1 MLIHSETA
9 DYRGFRA
16 TSTLLVAVC
25 ASALLA
31 PGKQVLAQSNAD
43 DVALE
48 EIIVTSR
55 RYEESIQD
63 APVAVSVMTQDYM
76 NANRVSKADD
86 IMEVTPGA
94 TWESFSKMQPV
105 ASMRGVIAPTPG
117 NASSEASIQTVN
129 DNVVITKDSMK
140 YPTLY
145 DMNRVEVMRGP
156 QGTAFGRNASVGL
169 IHFVSNRPGQDKS
182 GGRITGTFGNDE
194 LIEVDGFI
202 TGSFSDTVS
211 ARLAFNYDSFD
222 GDMESISTGDGLDG
236 DQNTAFR
243 LGFLFEPS
251 DNFSA
256 YLKAE
261 LSQDRDEAPVRHGY
275 FQPSSPWN
283 CANRA
288 YVYGRGDI
296 DPGWPD
302 TANPPPSPG
311 GAYDETYFDVC
322 GDPFLTEISPQDAS
336 VDFHTDRD
344 ILTLAAELVWEF
356 STDMTLTSITG
367 YLDGDTDSLMDLAGT
382 PNDVSWQQV
391 QNDADSFSTELRLD
405 NVASGNPITWL
416 AGLYYMTDEED
427 RFEQNIFQPR
437 NARPAPVWVETHMGT
452 LANNVTDSYSV
463 FGEINFDI
471 GDRMTLTYGGRYVT
485 DDKDY
490 LYGVRSW
497 GTNRQISGVPG
508 VGPGIDGVAEV
519 CRSNDVGPP
528 DPTCGSESSPLGF
541 TDYPV
546 SDSWNDYISKLSLS
560 YAISDSLN
568 IYGLY
573 SEGFKS
579 GTFQPD
585 ARNKASADIVVQ
597 PETSRNFEIGLKGA
611 SERFRYAVTGF
622 FLDVED
628 VQTINLVPVGGGFTG
643 LISNVGSVE
652 SLGLEVE
659 GTFLISDNFL
669 LSGTAAFI
677 DAEMKDTLDP
687 SGLIDPDTGNIVDI
701 SGHRPPGAPE
711 YTYTLFGEYTAHLGN
726 GSSLLFR
733 ADVRSRSDVFNQ
745 TSQRTYD
752 PPLRLRPQVTNWGA
766 RITWISS
773 SGDLSFSA
781 WGKNLSEGID
791 IENFG
796 PPSPCCTS
804 FSAGFRGKRS
814 YGITMAVDFGG

>member
-1 MLIHSETA
+1 MFTNSETA
-9 DYRGFRA
+9 AYRKSLAGSA
-16 TSTLLVAVC
+16 VLVAFG
-25 ASALLA
+25 ALAVLA
-31 PGKQVLAQSNAD
+31 PAQQSLAQAANDA
-43 DVALE
+43 VLE

-63 APVAVSVMTQDYM
+63 APVAVSVMTQEYM
-76 NANRVSKADD
+76 NNNRIGKADD

-105 ASMRGVIAPTPG
+105 ASMRGIIAPTPG

-140 YPTLY
+140 YPTIY

-169 IHFVSNRPGQDKS
+169 IHFVSNRPSQNQS
-182 GGRITGTFGNDE
+182 GGRITGTYGTDE
-194 LIEVDGFI
+194 LIEIDGFV
-202 TGSFSDTVS
+202 TGTFSDTVS
-211 ARLAFNYDSFD
+211 ARLAFNYDTFD
-222 GDMESISTGDGLDG
+222 GDMESISTGEGLDG

-243 LGFLFEPS
+243 LGLLFEPT
-251 DNFSA
+251 DTFSA

-261 LSQDRDEAPVRHGY
+261 FSQDRDEAPVRHGY
-275 FQPSSPWN
+275 YQPGSQWT

-288 YVYGRGDI
+288 YVYGRGDT

-302 TANPPPSPG
+302 TANPPPSPAG
-311 GAYDETYFDVC
+311 QYAQTVFDIC
-322 GDPFLTEISPQDAS
+322 GEEFLTEISPG

-344 ILTLAAELVWEF
+344 ILTLAAEFVWEF
-356 STDMTLTSITG
+356 SNDMTLTSITG
-367 YLDGDTDSLMDLAGT
+367 YLNGDTNSLMDLVGT
-382 PNDVSWQQV
+382 LNDVAWQEV
-391 QNDADSFSTELRLD
+391 TNDADSFSTELRLD
-405 NVASGNPITWL
+405 NVASDNPITWL
-416 AGLYYMTDEED
+416 AGVYYMTDEED

-437 NARPAPVWVETHMGT
+437 NARPPPPPFWVETHMGT
-452 LANNVTDSYSV
+452 VANNVTDSYSV

-471 GDRMTLTYGGRYVT
+471 GDRMTLTYGGRYVD
-485 DDKDY
+485 DDKAY
-490 LYGVRSW
+490 LYGVRAW

-519 CRSNDVGPP
+519 CNSNSVGPP

-541 TDYPV
+541 EDYPV
-546 SDSWNDYISKLSLS
+546 NDSWSDYISKLSLS
-560 YAISDSLN
+560 YQISDSLN

-585 ARNKASADIVVQ
+585 ARSKATADVVVQ
-597 PETSRNFEIGLKGA
+597 PETSTNFEVGLKGA
-611 SERFRYAVTGF
+611 SDRFRYAVTAFYMEVDG
-622 FLDVED
+622 
-628 VQTINLVPVGGGFTG
+628 VQTINLVPVAGGFTG

-652 SLGLEVE
+652 SLGLELE
-659 GTFLISDNFL
+659 GTFLITDNFL
-669 LSGTAAFI
+669 VSGTLALI

-687 SGLIDPDTGNIVDI
+687 SGDIDPSTGEVVDL
-701 SGHRPPGAPE
+701 SGHRPAGAPE
-711 YTYTLFGEYTAHLGN
+711 YTYTLFGEYTVNLGN

-745 TSQRTYD
+745 TSQRTFD
-752 PPLRLRPQVTNWGA
+752 PPLRLRPEVTNWGA
-766 RITWISS
+766 RISWISS
-773 SGDLSFSA
+773 NDKLTFSA

-796 PPSPCCTS
+796 PPSPCCSS
-804 FSAGFRGKRS
+804 FSAGFRGKRN
-814 YGITMAVDFGG
+814 YGLTMALNFGD